1 MTLNLNKRT
10 FIIAEAGVNHNG
22 NLGMAKRMIV
32 EAKKCGADAIKFQ
45 HFTADQLVI
54 KKAAKAP
61 YQIKNTGNNKSQ
73 YEMLKKLELKENDYF
88 ELKKICQKKKIRFIS
103 SAFNENSISF
113 LQKKLNEKIIKIPSG
128 EITNFFLL
136 KKINLQKTKIL
147 LSVGMSNYKDIVNA
161 INLIAKKKIFKVIN
175 NNIVKIIKKSD
186 FNKIKKKV
194 CILHCVT
201 DYPVNNIYANLN
213 CIKNLQKV
221 FKLDVGYSDHTLGLQ
236 ASVYAV
242 AIGAKIIEKHFTLN
256 KNLSGPDHLASLSPK
271 EFRHMVY
278 LIREAENM
286 LGNGIKKIEI
296 CEKKNIKIARKS
308 LVAKKD
314 IKKGDFFSFNNTT
327 CKRPGIGLSP
337 MKFSLLLNKRAIKN
351 FKRDQII
358 SN

>member
-1 MTLNLNKRT
+1 M
-10 FIIAEAGVNHNG
+10 
-22 NLGMAKRMIV
+22 
-32 EAKKCGADAIKFQ
+32 
-45 HFTADQLVI
+45 
-54 KKAAKAP
+54 
-61 YQIKNTGNNKSQ
+61 
-73 YEMLKKLELKENDYF
+73 
-88 ELKKICQKKKIRFIS
+88 
-103 SAFNENSISF
+103 
-113 LQKKLNEKIIKIPSG
+113 
-128 EITNFFLL
+128 NF
-136 KKINLQKTKIL
+136 K
-147 LSVGMSNYKDIVNA
+147 
-161 INLIAKKKIFKVIN
+161 
-175 NNIVKIIKKSD
+175 
-186 FNKIKKKV
+186 
-194 CILHCVT
+194 
-201 DYPVNNIYANLN
+201 NNIYANLN
-213 CIKNLQKV
+213 CIKNLQKD

-242 AIGAKIIEKHFTLN
+242 AIGARIIEKHFTLN

-271 EFRHMVY
+271 EFSHMVY

-358 SN
+358 SI